1 MILHVYKK
9 MTGKL
14 NMADIENQFVSA
26 GADPHRFPL
35 FYRNRSD
42 FHYKYIF
49 TWTKIFSK
57 LKSVK

>member
-26 GADPHRFPL
+26 GADPHRFQL
-35 FYRNRSD
+35 FYRNLSD
-42 FHYKYIF
+42 FS
-49 TWTKIFSK
+49 W
-57 LKSVK
+57 